1 MQEMTSFTDT
11 RLHVVVRPTLE
22 YLLPQAYASVCS
34 VLVGDYDVSHGY
46 AALDTLAELA
56 VAPAPL
62 GRESEVEAEVE
73 AELERLSAATCTHVA
88 EYLAALHGEWRIY
101 ADGIA
106 RGARLSVKRITE
118 DANRADAVWR
128 MYRDRNTAVVD
139 REHRAELQRLHQ
151 ELHAARTSLRER
163 ALPTTQRS
171 DELVSACERLK
182 HAFSSAYQKTA
193 TANLLARK
201 RAFEHSLRALQAP
214 VAEEAMTHLRRLLA
228 HA

>member
-46 AALDTLAELA
+46 AALDSLAELA

-73 AELERLSAATCTHVA
+73 AELERLSAAMRAWPSTSP
-88 EYLAALHGEWRIY
+88 LRGEWRIY